1 MVEKKEKIEWLKTQ
15 DYLRLSDLKNY
26 LQEQYDVVF
35 ESNQSYYNLF
45 KEAGI
50 SWKKTQKKNP
60 AKNDEL
66 VEVKRK
72 EIEEFL
78 AKWQAE
84 IEAEKL
90 TVFMIDECHLLW
102 RNILGYAWG
111 KTDERIEIA
120 IKNEKERQT
129 YYGALDYQTKEF
141 LVQEYESGNTKNTIE
156 FIKYLHYSKA
166 G

>member
-1 MVEKKEKIEWLKTQ
+1 M
-15 DYLRLSDLKNY
+15 
-26 LQEQYDVVF
+26 VF

-66 VEVKRK
+66 VQAKRK

-78 AKWQAE
+78 AKWQPE

-90 TVFMIDECHLLW
+90 TLFMIDECHLLW
-102 RNILGYAWG
+102 GDILGYAWG

-120 IKNEKERQT
+120 IKNEKKDRLIM
-129 YYGALDYQTKEF
+129 GL
-141 LVQEYESGNTKNTIE
+141 
-156 FIKYLHYSKA
+156 
-166 G
+166 